1 MIYSDYV
8 DSGSTR
14 RGDQGL
20 NFVDYGFQRPECFI
34 SQFLRAENIR
44 KVHLSLNL
52 DCTMP
57 DTSIAHFIPEFP
69 FWLQG
74 FKLLSEVSVQIPVLH
89 RRIDGSRHQR
99 IVNAIMGRILRKV
112 GVQGQ
117 HLATKYHGVGTS
129 VEIWV
134 WKACPGK
141 TMDWS
146 QNLGTIWKRPP
157 EYYNQDWWKDET
169 PWDLLN
175 LNWHFQLRMEE
186 GQFVMIGAQSEWGL
200 HEDYL
205 LMY

>member
-1 MIYSDYV
+1 LIQRSDK
-8 DSGSTR
+8 
-14 RGDQGL
+14 GL
-20 NFVDYGFQRPECFI
+20 NFVDYGFQRPEWFT
-34 SQFLRAENIR
+34 SQFLLAENIR

-52 DCTMP
+52 HCSMSDA
-57 DTSIAHFIPEFP
+57 SIAHFIPEFP

-74 FKLLSEVSVQIPVLH
+74 FKLLSEVTVQIPVLH

-99 IVNAIMGRILRKV
+99 IVNAAMDRILRKV

-117 HLATKYHGVGTS
+117 RLATKYSGLGTS

-134 WKACPGK
+134 WKACPGQ
-141 TMDWS
+141 TMNWS

-175 LNWHFQLRMEE
+175 LRSHFQLRMEG
-186 GQFVMIGAQSEWGL
+186 GQFVIIGGQWESWGL
-200 HEDYL
+200 DDSL